1 MPDQLT
7 NDGLTEEEQRKAR
20 RAEINR
26 QNAQKST
33 GPKTDAGKMNS
44 RLNSLKNGSRTV
56 VVDFTDS
63 CGLALLSG
71 EDAAEY
77 RSMMA
82 EYSRYLSPKGRVE
95 YGLVQRIVDAQWRI
109 VRNSKLQTLELEACL
124 SEVREIEHPGLG
136 AHLVGTVD
144 LISATRMAF
153 DSKMPQ
159 QLQREEAALARLINA
174 SLRELNMLRKLNP
187 IPKSPVRPRTEYL
200 GPDVGPVGEIFKAQ
214 DAEAEQNKQEVTPAA
229 TERSQEQAGWSPV
242 LERPAK
248 PLVRTAGSSLETNVF
263 SDQPGPPY

>member
-1 MPDQLT
+1 MSDELT
-7 NDGLTEEEQRKAR
+7 DEQKKAR
-20 RAEINR
+20 RAESNR

-33 GPKTDAGKMNS
+33 GPKTEAGKMNS

-63 CGLALLSG
+63 CGLAMLSG
-71 EDAAEY
+71 EDATEY
-77 RSMMA
+77 RDMVA
-82 EYSRYLSPKGRVE
+82 EYSRYLAPRNRVE
-95 YGLVQRIVDAQWRI
+95 SGLVQRIVDAQWRM

-136 AHLVGTVD
+136 AHLVGAVD

-187 IPKSPVRPRTEYL
+187 MPKSPVRPRTEYL
-200 GPDVGPVGEIFKAQ
+200 GPDVGPVDDIFKSQ
-214 DAEAEQNKQEVTPAA
+214 ESEVIENKQETAP
-229 TERSQEQAGWSPV
+229 TTDERSQLETGWSPV
-242 LERPAK
+242 QQRPAK
-248 PLVRTAGSSLETNVF
+248 PLVRTAGSSVETNFF

>member
-1 MPDQLT
+1 MSQELT
-7 NDGLTEEEQRKAR
+7 DEEKKAR
-20 RAEINR
+20 RAESNR

-33 GPKTDAGKMNS
+33 GPKTEAGKMNS

-56 VVDFTDS
+56 VVDFTGA
-63 CGLALLSG
+63 CGLAMLSG
-71 EDAAEY
+71 EGAAEY

-82 EYSRYLSPKGRVE
+82 EYSRYISPRDRVE
-95 YGLVQRIVDAQWRI
+95 YGIVQRIVDAQWRM

-136 AHLVGTVD
+136 AHLVGAVD
-144 LISATRMAF
+144 LISATRMSF

-187 IPKSPVRPRTEYL
+187 MPKSPVRPRTEYL
-200 GPDVGPVGEIFKAQ
+200 GPDVGPVDDIFKSQ
-214 DAEAEQNKQEVTPAA
+214 EAENEANKQEVAPQAD
-229 TERSQEQAGWSPV
+229 ERSQLETGWSPV
-242 LERPAK
+242 QQRPAK
-248 PLVRTAGSSLETNVF
+248 PLVRAAGSSVEGNAF
-263 SDQPGPPY
+263 SDQPEPPY